1 MKKILLLVLT
11 LVCIIGLVACQKQED
26 FKIGITVPAGSMT
39 DFVFSDENII
49 PKGDKITITLCDGQ
63 KDTAILLAPVNEN
76 LTAGYVATYIMPN
89 VPVEFD
95 TSEGEPLKI
104 GVNAQNPTEEDIF
117 IYLEVKDVDIS
128 IK

>member
-1 MKKILLLVLT
+1 MWGSKSPVVDALVY
-11 LVCIIGLVACQKQED
+11 
-26 FKIGITVPAGSMT
+26 S
-39 DFVFSDENII
+39 
-49 PKGDKITITLCDGQ
+49 
-63 KDTAILLAPVNEN
+63 ILLAPVNEN

-104 GVNAQNPTEEDIF
+104 GVNAQNPTEEDII
-117 IYLEVKDVDIS
+117 IYLEVKDVDVS